1 MRLTKKPIISAAIK
15 ISFLNYSDNFISP
28 SLIHPVRL
36 KTKDTMRATK
46 AGIMK
51 LTAMSP
57 SQSKAVTA
65 LSFFQDDSG
74 NTYSEGA
81 ASVSDPLIPLRI

>member
-1 MRLTKKPIISAAIK
+1 
-15 ISFLNYSDNFISP
+15 
-28 SLIHPVRL
+28 
-36 KTKDTMRATK
+36 MRATK
-46 AGIMK
+46 VGIMK

-57 SQSKAVTA
+57 SQSKAMTA